1 MRPSDLFAMFS
12 RSAVRSSRPPTF
24 SSAMSRTS
32 RASQKTCASGDSAKA
47 SRTWMTWAALGV
59 AVVGTSACD
68 GVSPIGPLNLTGA
81 PTVSLDVSPRSGAAP
96 LQTQLVAT
104 AEGSSALEVRF
115 DFDGDGTFDTEF
127 DSATT
132 VDHTFVAEGVYSP
145 VVEVRDASGA
155 TATASAVPPVNVQ
168 APFADIDVDTN
179 RDGVIDA
186 TDEEGEDIFT
196 SARGAVVLSNVDDDD
211 QDGERD
217 ILDDEVDGEADLL
230 DMAQVRIGRSTA
242 LLASD
247 TVMLRIEPPEA
258 RDRMRMHLQDDD
270 GDFSVFFSPQG
281 DAPEIDADALRGGDM
296 ILYVEVIGR
305 GAVWDGT
312 LDLTLEVE
320 RDGEILASDAVRIE
334 SAPVIFPDNTEIPQT
349 LYVMEINDNRN
360 APNQP
365 FFNRIEATLPDDV
378 ALFAIDE
385 FDYYGDR
392 WAQDNMQS
400 GVQVI
405 PTADGRREI
414 LNFLEAERYSGGY
427 GLELLVPQGIL
438 GPDVGFSYPGGSPTS
453 LNYGGNLEVTPPH
466 SGPAGDFPL
475 GRIVAGGGDGGTILG
490 RTYADSMAADQME
503 WMNGQRLQ
511 GPVLEVSSEWLAV
524 GHIDE
529 YFLFVADTRS
539 PADGGRADR
548 PWRIVVA
555 SPDLA
560 IAQLQE
566 VADEGGLDTGI
577 FVGRE
582 TETSVREILEDNDFL
597 DYNDAVQARIDANM
611 DVLADEMGLTE
622 EDFIYVP
629 VIYEAY
635 VEQGYDF
642 AVALNPGIQNL
653 VPVASPD
660 APGVLYVPDPEGPR
674 NAAGDDVWGQHTI
687 DVLSPLGHQVEL
699 VDVFNSYHLLWGE
712 AHCGTNV
719 QRAPPPTQW
728 WEFLDADNRG
738 RQ

>member
-1 MRPSDLFAMFS
+1 MKEHLMRPSDLSATVLS
-12 RSAVRSSRPPTF
+12 SAVRP
-24 SSAMSRTS
+24 SSASS
-32 RASQKTCASGDSAKA
+32 LLGSQAPAASLK
-47 SRTWMTWAALGV
+47 RWATLATLGV
-59 AVVGTSACD
+59 ALATSSACD
-68 GVSPIGPLNLTGA
+68 GVGPVGPINLTGA
-81 PTVSLDVSPRSGAAP
+81 PSVSLDVTPRNGAAP
-96 LQTQLVAT
+96 LETELVAT
-104 AEGSSALEVRF
+104 VNGNGELEVRF
-115 DFDGDGTFDTEF
+115 DFDGDGTFDTTFAAE
-127 DSATT
+127 TT
-132 VDHTFVAEGVYSP
+132 VEHTYVAEGVFTP
-145 VVEVRDASGA
+145 VVEVRDSAGN
-155 TATASAVPPVNVQ
+155 TATASAIPPVNVQ
-168 APFADIDVDTN
+168 APLADIDVDTN
-179 RDGVIDA
+179 RDGVIDV

-196 SARGAVVLSNVDDDD
+196 SNRGAVVLSNVDDDD
-211 QDGERD
+211 GDGERD
-217 ILDDEVDGEADLL
+217 ILDDEVDTEADLL
-230 DMAQVRIGRSTA
+230 DMAQIRIGGSIA
-242 LLASD
+242 LLSSD
-247 TVMLRIEPPEA
+247 TVMLRIDPPEA
-258 RDRMRMHLQDDD
+258 RDRMRIHLQDDD
-270 GDFSVFFSPQG
+270 GDFSVFFAPQG
-281 DAPEIDADALRGGDM
+281 EEPEIDVDALRAGDM
-296 ILYVEVIGR
+296 TLYVEVIGR

-320 RDGEILASDAVRIE
+320 RDGDIVASDVVRIE
-334 SAPVIFPDNTEIPQT
+334 SAPVIFPDNTEVPQT

-360 APNQP
+360 APNAP
-365 FFNRIEATLPDDV
+365 FFDRIVATLPDDV
-378 ALFAIDE
+378 ALFAINE
-385 FDYYGDR
+385 YDYYGDR

-400 GVQVI
+400 GVQVV
-405 PTADGRREI
+405 PTADGRREV

-427 GLELLVPQGIL
+427 GLELLVPQGL
-438 GPDVGFSYPGGSPTS
+438 LAPDVGFSYPGGSPTS

-490 RTYADSMAADQME
+490 RTYADSMAADQRA
-503 WMNGQRLQ
+503 WMDGQRLQ

-539 PADGGRADR
+539 PAEGGRADR

-560 IAQLQE
+560 IAQLQD
-566 VADEGGLDTGI
+566 VADEGGLDTAI
-577 FVGRE
+577 FLGRE
-582 TETSVREILEDNDFL
+582 TETSVREILEDTDFL
-597 DYNDAVQARIDANM
+597 DYNDAVQARIDTNM
-611 DVLADEMGLTE
+611 DKLTEEMGLTE

-699 VDVFNSYHLLWGE
+699 VDVFDSYHLLWGE

-719 QRAPPPTQW
+719 QRAPPPAQW